1 MLGKQR
7 SQMNQS
13 VCYDI
18 NQITEWKNLMDAE
31 NDNEGISNGIR
42 EQEQDIWQILFQS
55 LIKNIPPEA
64 ILECAGTFFTLVP
77 ILNMQHFILALFQTD
92 EMEKSITFQ
101 HFFSFRVDSHGSHSA
116 INSTKAIYVELSRLS
131 KKATDCAIKSN
142 MQHELVNLLKA
153 FIYDVHNKNVQETQ
167 ET

>member
-1 MLGKQR
+1 MLNTRFFDPIDNIIKVFLTPVMLGKQR

-64 ILECAGTFFTLVP
+64 ILEVWFV
-77 ILNMQHFILALFQTD
+77 
-92 EMEKSITFQ
+92 
-101 HFFSFRVDSHGSHSA
+101 
-116 INSTKAIYVELSRLS
+116 
-131 KKATDCAIKSN
+131 
-142 MQHELVNLLKA
+142 
-153 FIYDVHNKNVQETQ
+153 
-167 ET
+167 